1 MDSIDPHAEPPRYT
15 NLDWDWPWWAKP
27 AFLLSGVIL
36 PLICLAIGVPDMRF
50 WKSDNPADYAELLLA
65 HKSSAPLYPFFIY
78 NMICMTLLVVRPVRY
93 AKIFIVRLGIYTGL
107 VLALQ
112 YWLLFGISLMQ
123 GERSAEAIVIFAGLS
138 VLAVGGPMLAGWFVT
153 YSARGFWLEL
163 VVTTA
168 IGFSTAVVI
177 IFPYVVLLI
186 ILVVLLC
193 STPWAVAAYA
203 IMAVFV
209 FRNSGVGG
217 LRFTLARLL
226 GVTTWAAAYCG
237 AWRTAY
243 LVMLQEYAKLPKT
256 PPGNCYICTAA
267 ARGHRRLV
275 RSEERLLPGGTVRRV
290 NDQTRYFKAAELLLA
305 AVSPG
310 GHRLC
315 RRIYDCLGPR
325 LAALLIHPVVAD
337 VAYLSLKPLE
347 WAVRAG
353 LALLLP
359 ECHASI
365 KRLYRC

>member
-1 MDSIDPHAEPPRYT
+1 MGPPFGARLSLRSHGAPDGAFSAGFSHLGLRVIVVSFVVVRSSPVVPHYP
-15 NLDWDWPWWAKP
+15 
-27 AFLLSGVIL
+27 
-36 PLICLAIGVPDMRF
+36 
-50 WKSDNPADYAELLLA
+50 
-65 HKSSAPLYPFFIY
+65 APLP
-78 NMICMTLLVVRPVRY
+78 TSHLPHQ
-93 AKIFIVRLGIYTGL
+93 
-107 VLALQ
+107 ALDANP
-112 YWLLFGISLMQ
+112 S
-123 GERSAEAIVIFAGLS
+123 
-138 VLAVGGPMLAGWFVT
+138 
-153 YSARGFWLEL
+153 
-163 VVTTA
+163 
-168 IGFSTAVVI
+168 
-177 IFPYVVLLI
+177 
-186 ILVVLLC
+186 
-193 STPWAVAAYA
+193 
-203 IMAVFV
+203 
-209 FRNSGVGG
+209 
-217 LRFTLARLL
+217 
-226 GVTTWAAAYCG
+226 
-237 AWRTAY
+237 Y